1 MKYIQ
6 KSKTPKELI
15 EHQATPDSTYTSLRK
30 EAIKTALLVEQG
42 DICAYCMQRIS
53 KDWDSE
59 IKKAKNEIEHFK
71 SQDEYPKLALN
82 YQNMLGVCNGN
93 TGSQG
98 HLLHCDKSKKEKG
111 ISISPLEKRCEIV
124 IHFRKN
130 GKIYSDDIEVEK
142 DVNETLNLNEENLK
156 KNRELA
162 IHQAFQNIKRAH
174 SKKSRTSSKWNI
186 AAIEKEKQE
195 WSKRR
200 NGRFRAYCQAVIYV
214 LNKKI
219 NQLSKQ

>member
-162 IHQAFQNIKRAH
+162 IHQAFQNIKEP
-174 SKKSRTSSKWNI
+174 I
-186 AAIEKEKQE
+186 L
-195 WSKRR
+195 KRVELVQS
-200 NGRFRAYCQAVIYV
+200 GI
-214 LNKKI
+214 
-219 NQLSKQ
+219 